1 MSLITIVGFLLIISI
16 VYLLISGKTNPVI
29 AFVCL
34 PIIAAIVCGYSLNEI
49 GGYVNDGIA
58 SMVATAS
65 LFAFSIAFFGIMNDS
80 GAFDIIIKPLF
91 KIMGN
96 SVFGVMAV
104 TVTIAII
111 GHLDGAGA
119 STALVTIPPMMPIYK
134 KMKIRMTTLLLL
146 LASSV
151 GAMNVMPWAG
161 PTIRAATVIGENA
174 NEIWKGLIPMQI
186 VAILLAY
193 MMAFIMSRIEIKR
206 GAGMSAEEFNNYKN
220 NTEVEPNKVIVSKR
234 ILIFNVILV
243 LLTISALVAD
253 ILPATL
259 MFMIA
264 FSVALVVNVKDIK
277 IQSKLIKGYG
287 ASAMPMVMTLF
298 AVGVFLGILNGT
310 GMIESMAET
319 LIKALPETVGPYI
332 HIIIAIF
339 SVPLILFLGTD
350 SFYFGMMPIVVE
362 IAANYNIPAIDVARV
377 LLTTENIGLMISPA
391 IAVTFLATGLVGV
404 ELRDHIKANFKW
416 LWMLSIILLI
426 IMVAIGIV

>member
-264 FSVALVVNVKDIK
+264 FSIALVVNVKDIK